1 VLVTHPG
8 RQHSHQAALGLA
20 AAGLLAGYWAGV
32 PAVDEQSRRLPA
44 PLRRRLARYAAL
56 PLPPKQTRWF
66 PATPALRRVGD
77 ALLPAVGAAWVD
89 FAACRRFD
97 RQVAAR
103 LPAGIDAVVAC
114 EISALATF
122 RAARARG
129 VATLLDAPS
138 FHHRTQDRV
147 HGRTAPA
154 AVHRRVVAV
163 KDREIALADHVL
175 TVSELA
181 RESYLE
187 AGVPPERVH
196 ALALGADLELFTP
209 AAAADAAAPR
219 DGFTYLFSGASIGR
233 KGFDLLLDAFAHVT
247 AAEPAARLRVVGPH
261 GDAEHL
267 LDRLPAAARER
278 IAVVGPVPQAAL
290 AAELRGADLLVLPS
304 RHDSYGMA
312 VAEALACGLP
322 VLVSSMVGAKDLV
335 RSGETGW
342 IVPVGDSAALA
353 ERMLWGARHPAAV
366 RALRPACRRAAE
378 GATWE
383 SYHRRLADLLLAIV
397 PARRAA

>member
-8 RQHSHQAALGLA
+8 RQHSHQAALGLD

-32 PAVDEQSRRLPA
+32 PAVEEQSRHLPA
-44 PLRRRLARYAAL
+44 MLRRRLARYAAL
-56 PLPPKQTRWF
+56 RLPPERVRWF
-66 PATPALRRVGD
+66 PTTPALRRVSE
-77 ALLPAVGAAWVD
+77 ALLSQAGAAWVD
-89 FAACRRFD
+89 LAACRRFD

-103 LPAGIDAVVAC
+103 LPAGIDAVIAC
-114 EISALATF
+114 EISALETF
-122 RAARARG
+122 RAARRRG

-163 KDREIALADHVL
+163 KDREIALADHIL

-196 ALALGADLELFTP
+196 ALTLGANLELFTP
-209 AAAADAAAPR
+209 GEAQREATS
-219 DGFTYLFSGASIGR
+219 FTFLFAGASIGR
-233 KGFDLLLDAFAHVT
+233 KGFDLLLDAFTRVVVM
-247 AAEPAARLRVVGPH
+247 EPAARLRVVGPR
-261 GDAEHL
+261 GDAAHL
-267 LDRLPAAARER
+267 LDRLPPAARER
-278 IAVVGPVPQAAL
+278 VAEVGAVPQAAL
-290 AAELRGADLLVLPS
+290 AAELRGADLMVLPS

-312 VAEALACGLP
+312 VPEALACGVP

-342 IVPVGDSAALA
+342 IVPVGDGAALS
-353 ERMLWGARHPAAV
+353 ERMLWCARHAAAV
-366 RALRPACRRAAE
+366 RTLRPACRRAAE
-378 GATWE
+378 GVTWE
-383 SYHRRLADLLLAIV
+383 SYHRRLVDLLLAIL